1 MPSEWQ
7 LHRRK
12 QSDSGT
18 EKPVVM
24 KLSRVMDLGCKLG
37 VIKVNIL
44 IYNKT
49 LNWLLVFPRVLDTES
64 NQTLDEYI
72 HCYKDKLFC

>member
-1 MPSEWQ
+1 
-7 LHRRK
+7 
-12 QSDSGT
+12 
-18 EKPVVM
+18 M
-24 KLSRVMDLGCKLG
+24 KLSRVMDLGSKLG